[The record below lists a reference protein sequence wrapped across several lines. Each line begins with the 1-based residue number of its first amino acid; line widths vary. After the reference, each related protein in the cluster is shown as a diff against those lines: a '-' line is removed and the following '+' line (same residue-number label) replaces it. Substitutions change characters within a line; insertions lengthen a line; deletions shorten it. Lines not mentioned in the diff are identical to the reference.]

1 MVFEE
6 IYRQN
11 SNNIEIKRENK
22 NINASILAQDKRFDT
37 MINILPGIFINI
49 YWYTVQFYVNL

>member
-6 IYRQN
+6 ICTQN